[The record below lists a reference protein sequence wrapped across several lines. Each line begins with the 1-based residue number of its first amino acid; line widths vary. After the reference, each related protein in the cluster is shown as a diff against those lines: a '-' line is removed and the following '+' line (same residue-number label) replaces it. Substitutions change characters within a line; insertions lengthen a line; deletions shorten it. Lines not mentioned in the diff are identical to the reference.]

1 MIWTRDAEDSLTYVK
16 SNKKVRMNVF
26 AGLFGVVASRFDSRS
41 GGLRLIVFDCVDA
54 EFFIHSSEKG
64 ALIILVCVIIL
75 SLAKKVAVVN

>member
-1 MIWTRDAEDSLTYVK
+1 MFLWACLVWWRLGSIPDL
-16 SNKKVRMNVF
+16 
-26 AGLFGVVASRFDSRS
+26 VV
-41 GGLRLIVFDCVDA
+41 LIVFACVDA